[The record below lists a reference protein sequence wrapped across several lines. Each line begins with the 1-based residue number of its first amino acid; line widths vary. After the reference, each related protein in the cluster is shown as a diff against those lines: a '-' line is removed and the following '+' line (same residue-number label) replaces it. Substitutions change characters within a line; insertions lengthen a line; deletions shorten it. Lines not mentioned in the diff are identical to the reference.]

1 MHHVVLFPLTANFDL
16 HCPCHLGSGKGGLGG
31 LTLLVASCYGNQA
44 LENLTGCPVLFMQIY
59 INSFKFAC
67 KFYAK

>member
-1 MHHVVLFPLTANFDL
+1 M
-16 HCPCHLGSGKGGLGG
+16 SSWIWEGGVGG
-31 LTLLVASCYGNQA
+31 GDGVILLVASCYGNQA

-59 INSFKFAC
+59 INLFKFAC